1 MLNKIRQI
9 RHLRGA
15 KAHCVSERIR
25 AIGAIR
31 EHGNILLS
39 GKIPKHKQPVT
50 DNVVAAIFR
59 DSLLC

>member
-1 MLNKIRQI
+1 HKIRKI

-15 KAHCVSERIR
+15 KARCVSERIR

-31 EHGNILLS
+31 EYNILLS
-39 GKIPKHKQPVT
+39 GKTPKHKQPVT

-59 DSLLC
+59 DSLLCQ